1 MKDNF
6 DIRKFL
12 TENKLTNNS
21 KNLEENRSPFPED
34 WELDSDQEPPVF
46 DEDEIDEIS
55 HSLAGKAADAAWEK
69 RGNEYKDPVTYDKKT
84 NQYSKFSRY
93 QSPELKP
100 YFDKLGVE
108 SIGNDT
114 TGTLLRINNPE
125 DPNKPFTVII
135 GKTHYRIG
143 DGGYD
148 YKHLLSFLDDSQKRI
163 LATLIKKIQAELN
176 KGSNEVDLEEAKKKK
191 PSAGLTKKGKN
202 IKISKSIKEEQNGLR
217 FNPKPNK
224 VTGAAPDEDKT
235 PFLPE
240 LPDTYILGPK
250 QLEILK
256 NFSPPGPVFISPGAR
271 IANGTLYILASII
284 PDLEGKRGRGGK
296 YNIRDHIKASYGSIP
311 TKTYTDGSTRG
322 KHPNYEGME
331 VLKAL
336 NYAILNLSGKSV
348 QLPGKKGSQTADP
361 NKPDVKPAM
370 LDYKAIPGR
379 VVDGGYEIPA
389 APKKDKVEEI
399 NNLNEN
405 KIMVD
410 NFDLKAYISG
420 KRMFTENFEPMDTND
435 EFPYEDLEHLYG
447 HTEDDEDYESDD
459 EDYEP
464 LERQIK
470 YGVNPET
477 GKGKELY
484 EVEDDE
490 LDDEEIDDSKWYKD
504 EDEDEDLEFG
514 TKLDKYEL
522 PDEFEWEDS
531 FLEEEIEDDENEE
544 EIDDSEWYK
553 DEEDDEDMEFGSVNL
568 DDLEIPERFGWEDDL

>member
-1 MKDNF
+1 MKDTF

-21 KNLEENRSPFPED
+21 KNLEE
-34 WELDSDQEPPVF
+34 
-46 DEDEIDEIS
+46 
-55 HSLAGKAADAAWEK
+55 
-69 RGNEYKDPVTYDKKT
+69 
-84 NQYSKFSRY
+84 
-93 QSPELKP
+93 
-100 YFDKLGVE
+100 
-108 SIGNDT
+108 
-114 TGTLLRINNPE
+114 
-125 DPNKPFTVII
+125 
-135 GKTHYRIG
+135 
-143 DGGYD
+143 
-148 YKHLLSFLDDSQKRI
+148 
-163 LATLIKKIQAELN
+163 
-176 KGSNEVDLEEAKKKK
+176 AKKKK
-191 PSAGLTKKGKN
+191 PSAGLAKKGKN

-235 PFLPE
+235 PFIPE
-240 LPDTYILGPK
+240 APDTYVLSPR

-256 NFSPPGPVFISPGAR
+256 KWTPPGPLFITPGAK
-271 IANGTLYILASII
+271 IANGTLYILISMI
-284 PDLEGKRGRGGK
+284 PELEGKRGRGGK
-296 YNIRDHIKASYGSIP
+296 YNVRDHLKASYGK
-311 TKTYTDGSTRG
+311 TKNGNPSF
-322 KHPNYEGME
+322 EAME

-336 NYAILNLSGKSV
+336 NYAILNSSEKSV
-348 QLPGKKGSQTADP
+348 QLPGRKGSQTSNSAQ
-361 NKPDVKPAM
+361 PDLKPAM
-370 LDYKAIPGR
+370 LDYKAIPGK

-389 APKKDKVEEI
+389 APKKEKVEEI
-399 NNLNEN
+399 NDLNEN
-405 KIMVD
+405 KTMVD
-410 NFDLKAYISG
+410 NFDLKSYISS
-420 KRMFTENFEPMDTND
+420 KRMLTENFEPMDNNE
-435 EFPYEDLEHLYG
+435 EFPYEDFEHLYG
-447 HTEDDEDYESDD
+447 HIEDD

-464 LERQIK
+464 LECQIK